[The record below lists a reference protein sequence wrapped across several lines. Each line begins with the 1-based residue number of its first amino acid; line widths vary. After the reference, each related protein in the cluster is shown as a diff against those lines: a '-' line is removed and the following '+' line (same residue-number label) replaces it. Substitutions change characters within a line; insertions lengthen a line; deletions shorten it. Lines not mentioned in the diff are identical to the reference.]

1 MKVSLV
7 KLNDNPFYSIVEVPV
22 DQTLSCPKLN
32 TLR

>member
-7 KLNDNPFYSIVEVPV
+7 KLDDNPFYSIVEAPV
-22 DQTLSCPKLN
+22 VQTLSCPKLK